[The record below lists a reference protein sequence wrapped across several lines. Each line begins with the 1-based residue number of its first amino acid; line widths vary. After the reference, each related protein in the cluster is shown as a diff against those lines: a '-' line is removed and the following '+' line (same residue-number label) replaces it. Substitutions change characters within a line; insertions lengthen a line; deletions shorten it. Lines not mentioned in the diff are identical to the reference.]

1 MMHLYISTDCLKDR
15 LFAKIT
21 QLHELSLHMSASHRL
36 YIPNDLSI
44 FKELR
49 VLSIKNMVCELCPC
63 FPPTL
68 ESLELNGLKW
78 RLNIDEGDRDL
89 DHMERNDFSSLRSL
103 TIRPWRCHLSVFLN
117 AVLQDSENRTKKLFL
132 EGFKE
137 TEDPLTT
144 LAAIIIS
151 GCLANVTE
159 LGLLDCEIDNVLAD
173 LIATHCP
180 HLESLDASCN
190 PKLTGVG
197 VKALILRKGTK
208 VRTNLA
214 YINLDEC
221 TGVGKD
227 AVDWA
232 RLMGLKIDFRFK
244 EMKGSNRVRTG

>member
-1 MMHLYISTDCLKDR
+1 MHLDISADCLKDC

-36 YIPNDLSI
+36 YMPNDLSI
-44 FKELR
+44 LKELR
-49 VLSIKNMVCELCPC
+49 VLSVKNMVCELSPC

-89 DHMERNDFSSLRSL
+89 DHMKRNDFSGLKSL

-117 AVLQDSENRTKKLFL
+117 AVLQDSQNRTKKLFL

-137 TEDPLTT
+137 TEHPLTT
-144 LAAIIIS
+144 LAAIISS
-151 GCLANVTE
+151 GFLTNVTK
-159 LGLLDCEIDNVLAD
+159 LGLLDCEIDDLLAE
-173 LIATHCP
+173 LISTHCP
-180 HLESLDASCN
+180 HLEFLDASCN

-197 VKALILRKGTK
+197 VKALVLRKGTK
-208 VRTNLA
+208 VRTNLT

-227 AVDWA
+227 AVDLA
-232 RLMGLKIDFRFK
+232 RSMGLKVDFRFK
-244 EMKGSNRVRTG
+244 EMEGSNRVRTG